1 LILFKRNTTTQ
12 LNKMKESSSS
22 EKALEY
28 MQKFHDR
35 DLDYFQSKYNQRE
48 ARQGYIDLFKLEQ
61 KKGEDIWN
69 HTFPKFLR
77 KNKLKKEDFLKTRF
91 QKPKFSD
98 INATIRPEP
107 QRHVLEKHPVGII
120 NEEIIEQTQNS
131 QVTSQF
137 QIQNKHIEP
146 ESIESVFEGLWMLLK
161 LKWPLE
167 NLTQEQ
173 KESLGKM
180 WLPAFRKY
188 LSEHWIYIG
197 IPLISTIGIFGI
209 NIIEGRDKK
218 KEREHKEIQE
228 TK

>member
-1 LILFKRNTTTQ
+1 
-12 LNKMKESSSS
+12 MKESSS

-28 MQKFHDR
+28 MQKFYDM
-35 DLDYFQSKYNQRE
+35 DSDYFQSKYHQRE
-48 ARQGYIDLFKLEQ
+48 ARQGYIDLFKLDQ

-77 KNKLKKEDFLKTRF
+77 RNKLKKEDFLKTRV

-98 INATIRPEP
+98 INAIIRPEP
-107 QRHVLEKHPVGII
+107 QNIILEKHPVEII

-131 QVTSQF
+131 QVTSQL

-146 ESIESVFEGLWMLLK
+146 ESIEFVFDGLWMLLK

-167 NLTQEQ
+167 SLTQEQ
-173 KESLGKM
+173 KESLGRM
-180 WLPAFRKY
+180 WLPAFKKY
-188 LSEHWIYIG
+188 LTEYLAYIG
-197 IPLISTIGIFGI
+197 IPLISTIGIFGV
-209 NIIEGRDKK
+209 NIIESRDKK
-218 KEREHKEIQE
+218 KKREHKEIQA